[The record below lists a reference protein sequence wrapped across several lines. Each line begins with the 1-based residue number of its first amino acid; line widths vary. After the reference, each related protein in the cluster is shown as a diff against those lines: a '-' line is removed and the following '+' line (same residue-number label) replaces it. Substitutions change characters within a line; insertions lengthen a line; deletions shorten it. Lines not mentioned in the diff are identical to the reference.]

1 MVRQKWTDAI
11 SANPFT
17 IYPPF
22 TSPSFMTEGVTSKLL
37 SMLVVIV
44 FDDTL
49 FLIIV
54 LSSSPTMLTNAYIAE
69 SHFPYF
75 QILWCVALSLGQH
88 FLWAHALDFPWL
100 DAWLET
106 LDSRILS
113 HHKWKVL
120 SKSCWKCNVIAL
132 TKSVNVILKLL
143 DGWLLSLIGLDVFP
157 TSPNQPIHSGSCS
170 LAGSSLYFCICRKKI
185 KTKTISSSLFLFC
198 LN

>member
-11 SANPFT
+11 SANPYYLPTFHQPFIYDWRGYIQIVINVSCDSFT
-17 IYPPF
+17 ISNPY
-22 TSPSFMTEGVTSKLL
+22 
-37 SMLVVIV
+37 
-44 FDDTL
+44 DTL

-143 DGWLLSLIGLDVFP
+143 DGWLLS
-157 TSPNQPIHSGSCS
+157 
-170 LAGSSLYFCICRKKI
+170 
-185 KTKTISSSLFLFC
+185 
-198 LN
+198 

>member
-1 MVRQKWTDAI
+1 MLIWQCFYSLPLFHQLFIYDWSGYIQIAPINV
-11 SANPFT
+11 SCVSFT
-17 IYPPF
+17 ISNPYH
-22 TSPSFMTEGVTSKLL
+22 
-37 SMLVVIV
+37 
-44 FDDTL
+44 TL

-75 QILWCVALSLGQH
+75 QNTLMRCTFTWATFSLGT
-88 FLWAHALDFPWL
+88 HALDSPWL

-106 LDSRILS
+106 FDSRILT

-120 SKSCWKCNVIAL
+120 AKLCWKCNVIAL

-157 TSPNQPIHSGSCS
+157 TSPN
-170 LAGSSLYFCICRKKI
+170 
-185 KTKTISSSLFLFC
+185 
-198 LN
+198 